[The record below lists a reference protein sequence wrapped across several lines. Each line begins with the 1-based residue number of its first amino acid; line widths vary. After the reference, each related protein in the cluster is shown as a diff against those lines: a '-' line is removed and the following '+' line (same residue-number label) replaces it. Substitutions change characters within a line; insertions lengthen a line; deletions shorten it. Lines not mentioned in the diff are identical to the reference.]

1 MLQGEVLCQLV
12 LKYKWLPTFKKNL
25 KLVKNGPHKHKEDYL
40 KPIEYRL
47 TVAAVECNL
56 YVNTQA
62 IKSKRLWSLIYQCIL
77 KLNEKKQSKKFFLIS
92 WVVLEKFIDDI
103 FKTL

>member
-1 MLQGEVLCQLV
+1 MVTYLQ
-12 LKYKWLPTFKKNL
+12 KNL
-25 KLVKNGPHKHKEDYL
+25 KLVKNGPHKHKDYL

-92 WVVLEKFIDDI
+92 WVVQEKFIDDI

>member
-1 MLQGEVLCQLV
+1 MKYHLADIFSIPLAYLVDNRLMLQGEVLCQLV
-12 LKYKWLPTFKKNL
+12 LKYKGLPTFKKNL

-62 IKSKRLWSLIYQCIL
+62 IKSKRL
-77 KLNEKKQSKKFFLIS
+77 
-92 WVVLEKFIDDI
+92 
-103 FKTL
+103 